1 MRTMSAALAF
11 AALLALSGAVY
22 AQDQQD
28 VEKTRADIL
37 TNKKKII
44 AATLELRGQEAAVF
58 WPLYEEYQNALRPV
72 HDRSSRLIADY
83 LRDYETLTDEQAKA
97 LLREFLNI
105 EREQLKLKE
114 IYVKKFSA
122 VLSPKKV
129 TRYFQLENKIQ
140 SVIDYD
146 LAKKIPVVR

>member
-1 MRTMSAALAF
+1 MRKLLVAQTF
-11 AALLALSGAVY
+11 ATFLVLSGAIY

-37 TNKKKII
+37 TSKKKII
-44 AATLELRGQEAAVF
+44 ATTLGLREQEAAVF

-97 LLREFLNI
+97 LLRDFLNI
-105 EREQLKLKE
+105 ERRAAEAERGLCEEVQRCSFPEEGGPVFPAREQDPNSDRL
-114 IYVKKFSA
+114 
-122 VLSPKKV
+122 
-129 TRYFQLENKIQ
+129 
-140 SVIDYD
+140 
-146 LAKKIPVVR
+146 